1 MLTKFQKHI
10 LMCARRLTEANG
22 AFTVDGLRR
31 YRLDNYGVNPI
42 KHALN
47 VLEQHGEVLNTG
59 KFYRA
64 TRATPITEKA
74 RSIGKVLVP
83 EGNISRDLE

>member
-1 MLTKFQKHI
+1 MLTKFQKHV
-10 LMCARRLTEANG
+10 LMCARNLTEANG

-31 YRLDNYGVNPI
+31 YRFDNYGDAPL
-42 KHALN
+42 KYSLD
-47 VLEQHGEVLNTG
+47 VLERHGEILNKG

-64 TRATPITEKA
+64 TKVRPITGRA

>member
-1 MLTKFQKHI
+1 MRG
-10 LMCARRLTEANG
+10 ARRVTGAKG
-22 AFTVDGLRR
+22 AFAVDGLRR

-42 KHALN
+42 RHALD
-47 VLEQHGEVLNTG
+47 VLERHGEIINKG